1 MPFGQLKSFLKILI
15 GVQYQNAAG
24 LYCIR
29 KGRAL
34 PEKPL
39 PYALFQQIVRHLRD
53 HGVVVSILTALPD
66 DQTGNAFLLDEVQL
80 VL

>member
-1 MPFGQLKSFLKILI
+1 MNSLPFGQLKSFLKILI

-34 PEKPL
+34 PEKLAREEPFATLSYADDCL
-39 PYALFQQIVRHLRD
+39 PYGDEAQCRRLYEAAFD
-53 HGVVVSILTALPD
+53 HYARG
-66 DQTGNAFLLDEVQL
+66 
-80 VL
+80 